1 MFLNFLTHVGFSNIK
16 LSNVGYPTFKIGG
29 QCSTKIMDEFELRQS
44 SETLRS
50 GFSFGRLSTIHY
62 GLKLSVPKILNF
74 PLESPSQIAPKF
86 SSLVEQCRTKI
97 IIQHEAGYGW
107 EGFHVKICLQ
117 KSVETE

>member
-1 MFLNFLTHVGFSNIK
+1 MFLFNKNGCKVSP
-16 LSNVGYPTFKIGG
+16 S
-29 QCSTKIMDEFELRQS
+29 
-44 SETLRS
+44 
-50 GFSFGRLSTIHY
+50 HY

-86 SSLVEQCRTKI
+86 NSLVEQCRTKI
-97 IIQHEAGYGW
+97 QIQLEAGYGW